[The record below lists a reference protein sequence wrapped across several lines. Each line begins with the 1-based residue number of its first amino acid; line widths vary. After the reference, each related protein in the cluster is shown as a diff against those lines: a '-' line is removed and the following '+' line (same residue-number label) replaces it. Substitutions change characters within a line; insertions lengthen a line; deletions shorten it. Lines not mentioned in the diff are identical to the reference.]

1 MSALR
6 CASCAKLHAVF
17 TLLPG
22 VHGDRPPPPST
33 PLPCVHVAL
42 VRVLETG
49 RAEYTTAL
57 GGFVGGC
64 DGEVELRVRAE
75 PYPPIAPWPPRRVV
89 GLYSVD
95 GVDLGRSIHDEWIPV
110 VDPAQATAIRDE
122 LRTRKDG
129 WGPSLFEKA
138 VAPQLRAMWNA
149 P

>member
-1 MSALR
+1 M
-6 CASCAKLHAVF
+6 
-17 TLLPG
+17 
-22 VHGDRPPPPST
+22 
-33 PLPCVHVAL
+33 
-42 VRVLETG
+42 ETG
-49 RAEYTTAL
+49 RPERAEYTTAL